1 MSGFTRRGFLARS
14 AVAGAAVSVGVPA
27 VASAEP
33 VSAQGNPSL
42 GPVNV
47 GRDDPRYAD
56 LRIKGVN
63 ARFTAEPEHF
73 HLVGSTEQVVGLVQD
88 AVRAGK
94 RVTVRGGGHSCENLV
109 GDGAQVIIDLSE
121 FHDISF
127 DRGRNA
133 FVVEAGATLREVF
146 KTLYL
151 GWGVTVPGGQCGEVG
166 VGGHFA
172 GGGYGPQSRLF
183 GSVVDYLHGVE
194 VVVVDRNGRARRVFA
209 SRDENPD
216 LWWAHTGGGGG
227 NFGVVTRYWLRDP
240 NARGTD
246 PARLLPRPPD
256 VILSGPM
263 AWSWGDFDQAAFVR
277 ILRNYGAF
285 FERHSAPGDRF
296 ASLFSALLAPR
307 KIAAEDPGG
316 FLISAELDG
325 TLPNAEALLEE
336 FQSAISDGVPAPFVP
351 PRQRTPWLTSALS
364 TGVNG
369 ESGRYKQKSAYLRRR
384 FTDVQAEIT
393 YRHLA
398 EKPAPAGA
406 QEAPMLWLLSY
417 GGAVNA
423 VRPDATAMPQR
434 DSILKAIFLTSWD
447 GEDGDSDGIRRVRE
461 YYRDMY
467 AGTGGVPIPD
477 NASDGCYINYPDVD
491 TADPAWNTS
500 GVPWHTLYF
509 KDNYPR
515 LQRIKATWDP
525 RNVFHHAMS
534 IRPPG

>member
-1 MSGFTRRGFLARS
+1 MSGVTRRGFIART
-14 AVAGAAVSVGVPA
+14 AAAGAVVSVGIPT
-27 VASAEP
+27 VAQAEP
-33 VSAQGNPSL
+33 VAAKHD
-42 GPVNV
+42 PVTV
-47 GRDDPRYAD
+47 GSDDPRYAD

-63 ARFTAEPEHF
+63 KRFTAEPERF
-73 HLVGSTEQVVGLVQD
+73 HLAGSTEQVVGLVRD

-94 RVTVRGGGHSCENLV
+94 RITVRGGGHSCENFV
-109 GDGAQVIIDLSE
+109 GDGAEVIIDLSE
-121 FHDISF
+121 FHDVSF
-127 DRGRNA
+127 DRRRNA

-183 GSVVDYLHGVE
+183 GSVVDYLHAVE
-194 VVVVDRNGRARRVFA
+194 VVVVGRDGRVRAVFA
-209 SRDENPD
+209 SREENAD

-246 PARLLPRPPD
+246 PARLLPRPPGL
-256 VILSGPM
+256 ILGSAM
-263 AWSWGDFDQAAFVR
+263 LWGWGQVDQAAFVR
-277 ILRNYGAF
+277 ILRNYGTF

-296 ASLFSALLAPR
+296 ASLWSSLLAPR
-307 KIAAEDPGG
+307 ATAAADPGG

-325 TLPNAEALLEE
+325 TLPDADALVEE
-336 FQSAISDGVPAPFVP
+336 FQSAITDGVPAPIIAP
-351 PRQRTPWLTSALS
+351 LGRTPFLANALKS
-364 TGVNG
+364 GTNG

-384 FTDVQAEIT
+384 FTDEQAEVS
-393 YRHLA
+393 YRHLTA
-398 EKPAPAGA
+398 TPAPAGA
-406 QEAPMLWLLSY
+406 QEAPLLWLLSY

-434 DSILKAIFLTSWD
+434 DSILKAIFLTQWT
-447 GEDGDSDGIRRVRE
+447 GQDGDSDGIRRVRE

-467 AGTGGVPIPD
+467 ASTGGVPVPD
-477 NASDGCYINYPDVD
+477 DASDGCYINYPDID

-515 LQRIKATWDP
+515 LQRVKAKWDP
-525 RNVFHHAMS
+525 RDVFHHALS
-534 IRPPG
+534 IRPRG